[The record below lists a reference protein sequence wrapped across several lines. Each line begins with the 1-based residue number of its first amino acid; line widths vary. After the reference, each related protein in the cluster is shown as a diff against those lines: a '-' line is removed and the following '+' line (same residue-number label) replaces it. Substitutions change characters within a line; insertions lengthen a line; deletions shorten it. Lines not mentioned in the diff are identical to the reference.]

1 MGMNPPTLCDRCAC
15 WTREPVRY
23 FFHGDDFMYYRLCP
37 RCHGVVTKALA
48 ALKPKR
54 RKNARGA

>member
-1 MGMNPPTLCDRCAC
+1 VGTTLPTLCDRCAC
-15 WTREPVRY
+15 WTRKPVSVKY
-23 FFHGDDFMYYRLCP
+23 EAFVPYHRLCP
-37 RCHGVVTKALA
+37 RCHGVVTKALE